1 MVFALVELRDLRNE
15 KIRSLNVFERESL
28 GIVND
33 RLRNL
38 SPSRHSIS
46 LGQPDSRD
54 FRLIPPL
61 AHATFQ
67 LFCRFLYFKVD
78 HLPLNGQ
85 SSGQETGVKIVWNNP
100 SPPLRSRFSCE
111 RVERDS
117 RGARYRI
124 VANDTAKTFE
134 IIYFKVA

>member
-1 MVFALVELRDLRNE
+1 MTVCETYLPAAIPSVLV
-15 KIRSLNVFERESL
+15 
-28 GIVND
+28 
-33 RLRNL
+33 NL
-38 SPSRHSIS
+38 TAATFGSS
-46 LGQPDSRD
+46 
-54 FRLIPPL
+54 PL

-85 SSGQETGVKIVWNNP
+85 SWGQETGVKIVWNNP